1 MTGVGNMTG
10 TLQLIVTRKFAA
22 VCQVEL
28 GLHELTICRYGRPH
42 AADYRAP
49 PAPSP
54 LDGNVLETIE
64 SLKAQLSQLQ
74 EATMHQPYPSRERE
88 RDYMPDPYGP
98 PPPGYAPRGYGR
110 EASPPYRSGPPP
122 RRLSP
127 PPWTGAIRRG
137 IMDMIGW
144 MGRSRE
150 RGGRVSTWTI
160 QGTIAGQEEAED
172 VCRKL
177 RVVKKGNWSI

>member
-1 MTGVGNMTG
+1 MDLLLPVMLLVATVEK
-10 TLQLIVTRKFAA
+10 LLRLIDPV
-22 VCQVEL
+22 L
-28 GLHELTICRYGRPH
+28 RPG
-42 AADYRAP
+42 DF
-49 PAPSP
+49 
-54 LDGNVLETIE
+54 
-64 SLKAQLSQLQ
+64 
-74 EATMHQPYPSRERE
+74 
-88 RDYMPDPYGP
+88 
-98 PPPGYAPRGYGR
+98 
-110 EASPPYRSGPPP
+110 
-122 RRLSP
+122 RL

>member
-1 MTGVGNMTG
+1 MEGLMPRITVL
-10 TLQLIVTRKFAA
+10 LQL
-22 VCQVEL
+22 L
-28 GLHELTICRYGRPH
+28 
-42 AADYRAP
+42 
-49 PAPSP
+49 
-54 LDGNVLETIE
+54 
-64 SLKAQLSQLQ
+64 
-74 EATMHQPYPSRERE
+74 
-88 RDYMPDPYGP
+88 
-98 PPPGYAPRGYGR
+98 
-110 EASPPYRSGPPP
+110 
-122 RRLSP
+122 RRLMAMCLKQLKVSKLNFRSFKRP
-127 PPWTGAIRRG
+127 PCISHTRPGNENVITCQTLMDLLLPVMLLVATVEKLLRLIDPVLRPGDFRLPPWTGAIRRG